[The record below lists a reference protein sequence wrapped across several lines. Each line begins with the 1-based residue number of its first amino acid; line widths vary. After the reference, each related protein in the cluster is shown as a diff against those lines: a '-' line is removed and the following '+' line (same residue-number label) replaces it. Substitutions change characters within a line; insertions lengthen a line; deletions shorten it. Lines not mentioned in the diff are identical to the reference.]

1 MVISPEEC
9 YYLGYIS
16 KKQGFKGGMIAFF
29 DVDSLENYSDLDYVL
44 VQLNEVLTPFF
55 IETIHFKDKNFVFL
69 KFEGVDD
76 GDRADQLAGNE
87 LFLPLKKL
95 PKLGDD
101 EYYLHDLE
109 GMEVIDETAGTIGK
123 VDKVLDYTQNPLL
136 QVTYNGAEVLIP
148 LIDAFLQ
155 KVDKKA
161 KKIFVDVPP
170 ELLVINAS

>member
-1 MVISPEEC
+1 MAISPEEC

-29 DVDSLENYSDLDYVL
+29 DVDNLDNYAKLDYVL
-44 VQLNEVLTPFF
+44 VQLNNVLTPFF
-55 IETIHFKDKNFVFL
+55 IEAIHLKDKNYVFL

-76 GDRADQLAGNE
+76 GHRAEELAGNE

-109 GMEVIDETAGTIGK
+109 GMEVIDAEAGTLGTVEKI
-123 VDKVLDYTQNPLL
+123 LDYSQNPLL
-136 QVTYNGAEVLIP
+136 QLSYNGVEVLIP
-148 LIDAFLQ
+148 LIDSFVI

-161 KKIFVDVPP
+161 KQIFVNVPA
-170 ELLVINAS
+170 ELLDINA